1 MSTLGSESAFPI
13 PDVPVVPTGAW
24 LGEYRKTSDGVS
36 TRLYIAT
43 KAMQGMLANGSRVTG
58 LAASAFAVADDML
71 VEIDRPGR
79 LERLVDDLKDLKAAV
94 ASLQPFIM
102 KMEEAKEAVEMFSPK
117 AAPEEHA
124 CLRVHEV
131 MARLSST

>member
-1 MSTLGSESAFPI
+1 MSTLGSESAFPV
-13 PDVPVVPTGAW
+13 PDVPITPGDSW
-24 LGEYRKTSDGVS
+24 LSHYRCTSDGIS
-36 TRLYIAT
+36 IRMYLAAQ
-43 KAMQGMLANGSRVTG
+43 AMQGMLANGSRVTG

-71 VEIDRPGR
+71 VETDRPGR
-79 LERLVDDLKDLKAAV
+79 LERLSDDLKDLKAAV
-94 ASLQPFIM
+94 ALLLPFIM
-102 KMEEAKEAVEMFSPK
+102 KMEEAKEAVDMFSPH

>member
-1 MSTLGSESAFPI
+1 MSTLGSESAFPV
-13 PDVPVVPTGAW
+13 PDGSPNVNGDFHPGSPGI
-24 LGEYRKTSDGVS
+24 S
-36 TRLYIAT
+36 TRMFLAAQ
-43 KAMQGMLANGSRVTG
+43 AMQGMLAGGSRVTG
-58 LAASAFAVADDML
+58 IAATAFSVADDML

-79 LERLVDDLKDLKAAV
+79 LERLSDDLKDLKAAV
-94 ASLQPFIM
+94 ALLLPFIM

-131 MARLSST
+131 MARLSTI